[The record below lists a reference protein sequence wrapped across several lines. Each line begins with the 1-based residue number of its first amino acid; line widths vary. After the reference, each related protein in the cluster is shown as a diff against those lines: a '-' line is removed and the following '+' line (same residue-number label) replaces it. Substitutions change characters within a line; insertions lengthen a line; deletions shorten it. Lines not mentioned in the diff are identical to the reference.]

1 MVPNLILRCHYYRF
15 SELKLLTEISVDA
28 KTKICTKLNSKKD
41 GGAKTIRD
49 WKHLAEKYSV
59 DHDSRSAWEKGSD
72 AAESLID
79 YLETKEP
86 HLTVYDF
93 IKNVVAIERNDV
105 VMVLNPELTKKASAD
120 MM

>member
-1 MVPNLILRCHYYRF
+1 M
-15 SELKLLTEISVDA
+15 DA

-41 GGAKTIRD
+41 GGAQTIGD
-49 WKHLAEKYSV
+49 WKHLAERHSI
-59 DHDSRSAWEKGSD
+59 DHDSRSAWEKGNG

-79 YLETKEP
+79 YLEAKKP

-93 IKNVVAIERNDV
+93 IKDLVAIERNDV
-105 VMVLNPELTKKASAD
+105 VMVLNPELTKEASAN